1 MAKSSAKSGTT
12 KDKDKASKTTAAKS
26 DSSKKESTSKAAA
39 TTGKAA
45 SKKETGKAGGASKKD
60 ATKKST
66 ADPAAELAK
75 QCQQVATKFEDME
88 DSKYAEIKGKLE
100 WCVGSYNYD
109 KNPAGLAEAGKQAL
123 DHLKQ
128 AREEKP
134 RKVSQKAID
143 DLEKALSKF

>member
-1 MAKSSAKSGTT
+1 MAKTPAKSGTAKKKET
-12 KDKDKASKTTAAKS
+12 KTTATKSEDAKKAS
-26 DSSKKESTSKAAA
+26 AKKTPTKASSAPKKA
-39 TTGKAA
+39 
-45 SKKETGKAGGASKKD
+45 

-75 QCQQVATKFEDME
+75 QCQQAATKLESLEDG
-88 DSKYAEIKGKLE
+88 KYHEIKEKLA

-109 KNPAGLAEAGKQAL
+109 KNPAGLAEYGKQAL

-134 RKVSQKAID
+134 RKISQKLID
-143 DLEKALSKF
+143 DLEKAVSKF

>member
-1 MAKSSAKSGTT
+1 MAKTPTKSSTAKEKAPKKAAAKSDAA
-12 KDKDKASKTTAAKS
+12 KKESASKTTATRKTAP
-26 DSSKKESTSKAAA
+26 KKA
-39 TTGKAA
+39 
-45 SKKETGKAGGASKKD
+45 
-60 ATKKST
+60 ATKKSA

-75 QCQQVATKFEDME
+75 QCQQAATKLEQME
-88 DSKYAEIKGKLE
+88 DGKYTEIKEKLE

-109 KNPAGLAEAGKQAL
+109 KNPAGLADHGKQAL

-134 RKVSQKAID
+134 RKISQKLID

>member
-1 MAKSSAKSGTT
+1 MAKTSTKSSTAKE
-12 KDKDKASKTTAAKS
+12 KAPKKAVTKS
-26 DSSKKESTSKAAA
+26 DTAKKES
-39 TTGKAA
+39 A
-45 SKKETGKAGGASKKD
+45 SKKTATAKAAPKKA
-60 ATKKST
+60 ATKKSS

-75 QCQQVATKFEDME
+75 QCQQAATKLESME
-88 DSKYAEIKGKLE
+88 DGKYTEIKEKLE

-109 KNPAGLAEAGKQAL
+109 KNPAGLAEYGKQAL

-134 RKVSQKAID
+134 RKISQKLVD